1 MERNYKVY
9 NDLPSEIIYVDKLE
23 LSKYISKSKLTIHE
37 AMEKLNNTIELFQI
51 IVDENN
57 LFLGTLTDGDIRR
70 GLLRGYNLDDNV
82 TEFMNSKALL
92 GEYGK
97 EDKNIEKLKMVDREP
112 FFLPI
117 LNNTK
122 EVAALLIKD
131 DSKIIPQA
139 IIMAGGLG
147 TRLGDLT
154 KHTPKPM
161 LEIKGKPILE
171 YCIKQLEDEGIENIY
186 ISVNYLAEKI
196 TKYIEKRKSK
206 SKIIPVYEENKLGT
220 IGPLSLISKNITGPI
235 FVMNA
240 DLLTNVS
247 LQAMIAF
254 HLNGRFS
261 STIASATYEANIP
274 CGVLNSNQLG
284 CLHSIDEKPTINYMV
299 AGGLYIL
306 NKEIYDLLEHNKYYD
321 MPDLL
326 NDAVQKN
333 FSNSLFPIHEK
344 WTDIGRIDE
353 YNKAKN
359 QVNEK
364 I

>member
-1 MERNYKVY
+1 MTIFNISRN
-9 NDLPSEIIYVDKLE
+9 KLQQ
-23 LSKYISKSKLTIHE
+23 YISHKEDVIKDTIVR
-37 AMEKLNNTIELFQI
+37 LNDVYGLFQI
-51 IVDENN
+51 ILDSHNK
-57 LFLGTLTDGDIRR
+57 LMGTLTDGDIRR
-70 GLLRGYNLDDNV
+70 GILKGHNINEKV
-82 TEFMNSKALL
+82 EVFMNKNPIFSFEENKNEHINLL
-92 GEYGK
+92 ES
-97 EDKNIEKLKMVDREP
+97 VDREP
-112 FFLPI
+112 FFLPL

-122 EVAALLIKD
+122 EVVTLLIKD
-131 DSKIIPQA
+131 DSKSVSQA

-147 TRLGDLT
+147 TRLGNLT

-161 LEIKGKPILE
+161 LEVNGKPILE

-196 TKYIEKRKSK
+196 VKYIEERKSK
-206 SKIIPVYEENKLGT
+206 SKIIPVYEKNKLGT
-220 IGPLSLISKNITGPI
+220 IGALSLISQNITGPI
-235 FVMNA
+235 LVMNA

-274 CGVLNSNQLG
+274 CGVLNSNQVG
-284 CLHSIDEKPTINYMV
+284 CLQSIDEKPTINYMV

-306 NKEIYDLLEHNKYYD
+306 NQEIYDLLEYNKFYD

-333 FSNSLFPIHEK
+333 FANSLFPIHEK
-344 WTDIGRIDE
+344 WKDIGRIDE
-353 YNKAKN
+353 YHKAKN
-359 QVNEK
+359 EVND
-364 I
+364 